1 MKNRILA
8 GAAVLSLS
16 ATLLGTAQASAPA
29 ATPGMT
35 MAKPQAVQVE
45 LSEWS
50 MGMMSMTVK
59 GPAEFDIVNVGKYPH
74 VFTIMGK
81 VGGQDVAV
89 SSVLLKAGEKT
100 SLTVSLPAGTYTVY
114 CPLPGH
120 ADKGM
125 KGTLTVQ

>member
-1 MKNRILA
+1 MKRCGQAGDRSRTRLQTEELKMKNRILA

-16 ATLLGTAQASAPA
+16 ATLLGTAQAAAPA
-29 ATPGMT
+29 AMPGMTMPGMT
-35 MAKPQAVQVE
+35 MAKPQAVQVK

-81 VGGQDVAV
+81 VGG
-89 SSVLLKAGEKT
+89 
-100 SLTVSLPAGTYTVY
+100 
-114 CPLPGH
+114 
-120 ADKGM
+120 
-125 KGTLTVQ
+125 

>member
-1 MKNRILA
+1 
-8 GAAVLSLS
+8 
-16 ATLLGTAQASAPA
+16 
-29 ATPGMT
+29 
-35 MAKPQAVQVE
+35 
-45 LSEWS
+45 
-50 MGMMSMTVK
+50 
-59 GPAEFDIVNVGKYPH
+59 
-74 VFTIMGK
+74 
-81 VGGQDVAV
+81 VAV